1 MCCLDFD
8 PFKITSASNI
18 TQIPHVVRSI
28 DRASHC
34 RQPVGPVFPCSAS
47 SAHSFACRFPPRQAR
62 MKSDPRVQ
70 MLSWLPCGECLLSVG
85 SQFSHA
91 LMSSVWNTVCPYL
104 SPSVLLVPPAAI
116 GLLLV
121 PPTLNLQSISP
132 YHPRRR
138 MGARHTTGSSS
149 GDRKAV
155 KTEWRKWGGGKPV
168 GDRGMEPT
176 NVISKDAR
184 RQDTRST

>member
-1 MCCLDFD
+1 MIDCPTLSLCPANTAHDTTASCMMCCLDFD
-8 PFKITSASNI
+8 PFKITSASNT

-47 SAHSFACRFPPRQAR
+47 NAHSFACRFSPRQAR

-85 SQFSHA
+85 CPSSRFSHA

-121 PPTLNLQSISP
+121 PPTLSLRSVSP
-132 YHPRRR
+132 YHPGREN
-138 MGARHTTGSSS
+138 GSPTYHRFVLERS
-149 GDRKAV
+149 
-155 KTEWRKWGGGKPV
+155 EGG
-168 GDRGMEPT
+168 E
-176 NVISKDAR
+176 N
-184 RQDTRST
+184 